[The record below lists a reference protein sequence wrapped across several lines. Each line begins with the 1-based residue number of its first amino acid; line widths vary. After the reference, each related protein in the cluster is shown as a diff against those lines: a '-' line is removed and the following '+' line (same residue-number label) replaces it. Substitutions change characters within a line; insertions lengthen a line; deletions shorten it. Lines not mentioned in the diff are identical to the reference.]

1 MKSFRLA
8 SYVARPHFKIQNKL
22 PHFKTCPRQVC
33 YPHWELDG
41 WYGASPG
48 SSLSRGSRTPPQTCT
63 CSVLRW
69 TRTRSIDSVPTAS
82 VHCCRSWQSS
92 ERPLHWCSWF
102 SQAYAPL
109 NGGRIEGLPTFQ
121 TVQSWHL
128 RKLTLSRSGRGI
140 HGTCCLSVGH
150 HGKRGSILPETEW
163 GCLQPTASKAV

>member
-1 MKSFRLA
+1 MWRDPISK
-8 SYVARPHFKIQNKL
+8 Y
-22 PHFKTCPRQVC
+22 KTNCHILKHAQDRSAILT
-33 YPHWELDG
+33 ESLMAG
-41 WYGASPG
+41 NGASPG
-48 SSLSRGSRTPPQTCT
+48 SSLNRGSRAPPQTCT

-82 VHCCRSWQSS
+82 VHCCHSWQSS
-92 ERPLHWCSWF
+92 ERLLHWCSRF

>member
-1 MKSFRLA
+1 M
-8 SYVARPHFKIQNKL
+8 P
-22 PHFKTCPRQVC
+22 KTG
-33 YPHWELDG
+33 LL
-41 WYGASPG
+41 
-48 SSLSRGSRTPPQTCT
+48 SSLRAWWLVMAPHPGAP
-63 CSVLRW
+63 W
-69 TRTRSIDSVPTAS
+69 TEGAELHPRHAHAQSSDGLCTRSIDSVPTAS
-82 VHCCRSWQSS
+82 VHCCHSWQSS
-92 ERPLHWCSWF
+92 ERLLHWCSWF

-109 NGGRIEGLPTFQ
+109 NGGRIEGLPNFQ